1 MAHRKSG
8 TWRSLASKEL
18 HEMQDMRETKESIQ
32 LIESTGDEMPD
43 DVQKRTKPTKSPQGE
58 KQT

>member
-1 MAHRKSG
+1 
-8 TWRSLASKEL
+8 
-18 HEMQDMRETKESIQ
+18 MRETKESIQ